1 MADHARVT
9 DIDAL
14 DNFATDLKIIAE
26 DLAETADFSR
36 QNLEELYSR
45 AERQMLAWRREEDEI
60 HDEIAAAAAE
70 LAACGPVQT
79 ARVIPQSKLR
89 QAKKRLEEIEKKNR
103 SLRSLM
109 ASWDE
114 ATRRPMSALLRLHSI
129 AIDDLEQARNQL
141 RNAAIA
147 LRRYSEGGPA

>member
-14 DNFATDLKIIAE
+14 DNFAADLKIIAE

-36 QNLEELYSR
+36 QNLEDLFRR
-45 AERQMLAWRREEDEI
+45 AERQMHTWRREEDEI

-89 QAKKRLEEIEKKNR
+89 QAKKRLEEIEMKAR

-114 ATRRPMSALLRLHSI
+114 ETRRPMSALLRLHSI
-129 AIDDLEQARNQL
+129 ATDDLEQARNQL
-141 RNAAIA
+141 RNAAIS
-147 LRRYSEGGPA
+147 LRRYSEGGPS